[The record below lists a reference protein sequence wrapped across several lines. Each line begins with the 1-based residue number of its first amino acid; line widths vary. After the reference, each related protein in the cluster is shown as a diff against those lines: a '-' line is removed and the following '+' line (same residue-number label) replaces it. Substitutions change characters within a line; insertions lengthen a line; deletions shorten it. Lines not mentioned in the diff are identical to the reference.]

1 MVLRNLAALWDLAD
15 GRSRVR
21 VYCDNCADEEY
32 MLNFTSFPSLFGGG
46 RRTWDYA
53 RAMESSSVITSDFGL
68 LFMRLVP

>member
-21 VYCDNCADEEY
+21 VYCDNCADGEY

-53 RAMESSSVITSDFGL
+53 RRYGVEFSYNF
-68 LFMRLVP
+68 